1 METITNTFLALDGTP
16 LEIRFLNSLPT
27 KGIIVFWPC
36 TSGDA
41 GSKLY
46 QIPQAELINKG
57 FGLVLYNPRGH
68 GKSGGDNHL
77 YQGAQDLLF
86 WLEKTLGDNLRALP
100 LYGVGHSAGGAGI
113 LRTASQA
120 ADTFNRV
127 FVVSPI
133 MSSRESLFYMYE
145 RGSIN
150 VFLEMFASREN
161 EDPALIEVL
170 KKTDWLDPKFW
181 ADQQL
186 RKKFDHPLN
195 GIRNIRFNSVGQF
208 LENISQPGHDVYAD
222 LKKVGHRTQ
231 IFLPTEDLWFPKD
244 KTLQAANTSGALV
257 FQPDAAKDHFFKGA
271 WADVW
276 RSVVNMLP

>member
-1 METITNTFLALDGTP
+1 
-16 LEIRFLNSLPT
+16 
-27 KGIIVFWPC
+27 
-36 TSGDA
+36 
-41 GSKLY
+41 
-46 QIPQAELINKG
+46 
-57 FGLVLYNPRGH
+57 
-68 GKSGGDNHL
+68 
-77 YQGAQDLLF
+77 
-86 WLEKTLGDNLRALP
+86 
-100 LYGVGHSAGGAGI
+100 
-113 LRTASQA
+113 
-120 ADTFNRV
+120 
-127 FVVSPI
+127 
-133 MSSRESLFYMYE
+133 
-145 RGSIN
+145 
-150 VFLEMFASREN
+150 MFASHEN
-161 EDPALIEVL
+161 EDPVLIEVL

-222 LKKVGHRTQ
+222 LKKVGHHTQ
-231 IFLPTEDLWFPKD
+231 IFLPTEDLWFPKG

>member
-1 METITNTFLALDGTP
+1 MTANCFLAQDGTL
-16 LEIRFLNSLPT
+16 LEVCFVNNSTT
-27 KGIIVFWPC
+27 KGIVIFWPC

-41 GSKLY
+41 SSKLY

-57 FGLVLYNPRGH
+57 YGWVLYNPRGH

-86 WLEKTLGDNLRALP
+86 WLEKTLGNDLRALP

-113 LRTASQA
+113 LKTASQA
-120 ADTFNRV
+120 ADAFDKV

-145 RGSIN
+145 QGSNN

-161 EDPALIEVL
+161 ADPALMEML
-170 KKTDWLDPKFW
+170 QKTEWLDPNFW
-181 ADQQL
+181 AGQQL
-186 RKKFDHPLN
+186 RKKFDHPLK
-195 GIRNIRFNSVGQF
+195 GIRNIQFNSVGQF

-222 LKKVGHRTQ
+222 LKRVGQYTQ
-231 IFLPTEDLWFPKD
+231 VFLPTEDIWFPKD
-244 KTLQAANTSGALV
+244 KTLQAANASGAVV
-257 FQPDAAKDHFFKGA
+257 FQPNAAKDHFFKGA
-271 WADVW
+271 WTDVW